1 MPTSRVGKPSS
12 VCKPSST
19 RRRAD
24 HANRLRALGRQILMP
39 CSRCEEK
46 QLLCIL
52 AKGSAKCVEC
62 VRSAVH
68 CDGTFSAKDY
78 DKLQSEIVKLERAR
92 RAVLERTRRDAAEVS
107 ARMQR
112 DAAEASSLD
121 RRLESL
127 EVARTK
133 MLERESAS
141 LAELDREENLNLEL
155 IINVAG
161 KVVFDE

>member
-12 VCKPSST
+12 VCKPSSI

-24 HANRLRALGRQILMP
+24 HANRLRALGREIQIP

-52 AKGSAKCVEC
+52 AKGSVKCVEC

-78 DKLQSEIVKLERAR
+78 DKLQSEMLKLEQAR
-92 RAVLERTRRDAAEVS
+92 RAVLKRA
-107 ARMQR
+107 QR
-112 DAAEASSLD
+112 DTAEAVSLD
-121 RRLESL
+121 R
-127 EVARTK
+127 
-133 MLERESAS
+133 
-141 LAELDREENLNLEL
+141 
-155 IINVAG
+155 
-161 KVVFDE
+161 